1 MPSRTIRE
9 MQEAMQEAMARGKR
23 CDRWV
28 IAASTLTEM
37 ISSGLLTEDIFDP
50 DRRMFWGLPVEIG
63 NPGEG
68 HRVRLECD

>member
-9 MQEAMQEAMARGKR
+9 MQEAMARGKR

-28 IAASTLTEM
+28 IAEPTLTEV

-50 DRRMFWGLPVEIG
+50 LHRMFWGLPVEIG
-63 NPGEG
+63 DPAEG
-68 HRVRLECD
+68 HWVRLECR